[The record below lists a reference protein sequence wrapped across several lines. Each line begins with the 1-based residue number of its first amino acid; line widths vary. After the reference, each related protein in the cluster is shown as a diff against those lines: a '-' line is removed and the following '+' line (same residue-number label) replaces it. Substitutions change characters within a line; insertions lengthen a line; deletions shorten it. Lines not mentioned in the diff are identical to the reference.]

1 MNLKKLHEKAQWHK
15 LNEADFKT
23 RAIDCIT
30 EQAEKIDKLNDM
42 IIQLDEQIAELRRVI
57 GMNSMYNKLQI
68 RKLSEQRNNFDE
80 SKVEQKGNSGSISQP
95 GQSHFG
101 RV

>member
-1 MNLKKLHEKAQWHK
+1 
-15 LNEADFKT
+15 
-23 RAIDCIT
+23 
-30 EQAEKIDKLNDM
+30 M

-80 SKVEQKGNSGSISQP
+80 FKTEQKRNSGSVSQ
-95 GQSHFG
+95 S
-101 RV
+101 R

>member
-23 RAIDCIT
+23 RVIDCIT
-30 EQAEKIDKLNDM
+30 ERAEKIDKLNDM
-42 IIQLDEQIAELRRVI
+42 IIQLGEQIAELRRVI

-80 SKVEQKGNSGSISQP
+80 SKVEQKGNSGPVSQP
-95 GQSHFG
+95 SQSRIRG
-101 RV
+101 M